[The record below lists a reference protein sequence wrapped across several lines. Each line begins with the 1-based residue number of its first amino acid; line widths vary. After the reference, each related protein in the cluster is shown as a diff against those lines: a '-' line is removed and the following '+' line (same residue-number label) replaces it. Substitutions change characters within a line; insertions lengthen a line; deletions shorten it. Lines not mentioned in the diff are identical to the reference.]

1 MTLQPIPADW
11 RKAVCAI
18 LKTENPRLI
27 KYDNTGLLRFNADFP
42 SCFAYQIQD
51 SFRKY
56 LESDS
61 AQGNQVAMYP
71 PAPAGTTWEF
81 FCSFQRETIYGKIL
95 LKSDSSLIIIFS
107 AHRPLKPIRP

>member
-1 MTLQPIPADW
+1 MSLQPIPEQW
-11 RKAVCAI
+11 RKNVCAI

-27 KYDNTGLLRFNADFP
+27 KYDPIGWLRFQADFP
-42 SCFAYQIQD
+42 TCFAYQIQD

-61 AQGNQVAMYP
+61 AHGRQIMMNP

-81 FCSFQRETIYGKIL
+81 FFPFQKETIYGKIL
-95 LKSDSSLIIIFS
+95 LKSDSSLIMVFS
-107 AHRPLKPIRP
+107 AHRPLKPIRS